1 MNIAIF
7 ASGKGS
13 NAANICRYF
22 IDHPNHAVKLIVTD
36 RKGAGVLDVAKTYN
50 VESLYI
56 HKEGWKSAQP
66 LIEELKK
73 RNIDFIVL
81 AGFLKLIPEK
91 LVDAFQNKII
101 NIHPA
106 LLPKF
111 GGAGM
116 YGHHVHEA
124 VYRSGETETGITIH
138 FVDEH
143 FDNGDIIFQAKT
155 ALNKNDTPE
164 MIAARI
170 HDLEMKHF
178 PRIIDETASGI
189 QQFQGEAKS

>member
-22 IDHPNHAVKLIVTD
+22 KNHSKHSVALIVTD
-36 RKGAGVLDVAKTYN
+36 RKTAGVLDVAKTYGL
-50 VESLYI
+50 ESLYI
-56 HKEGWKSAQP
+56 NKEGWKNILS
-66 LIEELKK
+66 LSEELKR
-73 RNIDFIVL
+73 RNIGFIVL
-81 AGFLKLIPEK
+81 AGFLKLVPEK
-91 LVDAFQNKII
+91 LVHAFRGRII

-124 VYRSGETETGITIH
+124 VHQSGETETGITVH

-143 FDNGDIIFQAKT
+143 FDRGDIIFQAKT
-155 ALNKNDTPE
+155 PLNKNDSPE
-164 MIAARI
+164 LIAARI
-170 HDLEMKHF
+170 HSLEMQHF
-178 PRIIDETASGI
+178 PKVIEEVIEQLSSAD
-189 QQFQGEAKS
+189 